1 MSDHPGPPE
10 PRGGPDPSGGAP
22 SAPRPDVVT
31 YYGPDGQVAYKHQ
44 VGSPPGDRIDAGR
57 LPAPPNGGV
66 PTRTLTTAV
75 PRPGV
80 DATAGPGPTGSP
92 AAAHKVVPRPTKA
105 HRRSHA
111 RVAQEPAARPGV
123 APLRRSQLPYRIG
136 LGRRV
141 RSAIALV
148 VLSLVLAGAAAAVL
162 LAVVAGIAS
171 AISHAASP

>member
-1 MSDHPGPPE
+1 MSDHPWPPE
-10 PRGGPDPSGGAP
+10 PRGGPDPSAKAP
-22 SAPRPDVVT
+22 LAPRPDVVT
-31 YYGPDGQVAYKHQ
+31 YYGPDGQVAYKHH
-44 VGSPPGDRIDAGR
+44 VDSAPGDRIDARR
-57 LPAPPNGGV
+57 LPAPPNGGLS
-66 PTRTLTTAV
+66 TRTLTTAV
-75 PRPGV
+75 PRPGG
-80 DATAGPGPTGSP
+80 DATAGPGPPGPP

-111 RVAQEPAARPGV
+111 RAAEEPAARPGV
-123 APLRRSQLPYRIG
+123 ATLRPSQLPYRIG

-141 RSAIALV
+141 RSAVALV